1 MKFSLSHK
9 NTVLD
14 EWTDLAV
21 AELGLGPDELDRHA
35 LLDLARCV
43 ARDVG
48 GPAAPLTCYLLGV
61 AVGRG
66 MSLSEATSRV
76 STVVERWRGV
86 DWRD

>member
-1 MKFSLSHK
+1 VKFPLSRDK
-9 NTVLD
+9 VLA
-14 EWTDLAV
+14 EWTGLAA
-21 AELGLGPDELDRHA
+21 AELGVGSDELDKQE
-35 LLDLARCV
+35 LLSVAHCV

-48 GPAAPLTCYLLGV
+48 GSAAALTCYLLGV

-66 MSLSEATSRV
+66 MSLSEAASRV

>member
-1 MKFSLSHK
+1 MKFSLTHNK
-9 NTVLD
+9 VLD
-14 EWTDLAV
+14 EWAELAV
-21 AELGLGPDELDRHA
+21 AELGVGPDELDKQE
-35 LLDLARCV
+35 LLSVAHCV

-48 GPAAPLTCYLLGV
+48 GSAAALACYLIGI

-66 MSLSEATSRV
+66 MSLSEAASRV

>member
-1 MKFSLSHK
+1 M
-9 NTVLD
+9 V
-14 EWTDLAV
+14 V

-35 LLDLARCV
+35 LLDVARCV
-43 ARDVG
+43 VRDVG
-48 GPAAPLTCYLLGV
+48 GSAAPLTCFLLGV

-76 STVVERWRGV
+76 STVVETWRGV

>member
-1 MKFSLSHK
+1 VRFPLSRNK
-9 NTVLD
+9 VLE

-21 AELGLGPDELDRHA
+21 AELGVGQEELDKQA
-35 LLDLARCV
+35 LLSVAHCV

-48 GPAAPLTCYLLGV
+48 GSAAALTCYLLGI

-66 MSLSEATSRV
+66 MSVSEAASRV
-76 STVVERWRGV
+76 STVVEQWRGV